1 MNKLIL
7 PITTSDLN
15 LLINSRS
22 TAYDKVLGAGIPQ
35 ILMVKVVTPLILLL
49 PVYTE
54 VFNDDDET
62 EDLNELIKTIAG
74 LWQLKVLANLGETY
88 IQKLHEYFGDASTE
102 LDQLT
107 LAYRVNLAM
116 PAGAYGLETTT
127 IFHSASSIMG
137 TGLWSYQPTSQTI
150 PEVRVPSHHINLI
163 TYSLLQ
169 ILTAVCFRLTTVVT
183 LYCHTR
189 EHKHLQSLL
198 MNLNKAVRDNADLD
212 FEPLLEFISLT
223 DSLLIETRRNLRD
236 NKVKSLNLR
245 VIK

>member
-54 VFNDDDET
+54 VFNNDDET

-198 MNLNKAVRDNADLD
+198 MNLNKAVRDNAALD
-212 FEPLLEFISLT
+212 FEPLLDFVTLT
-223 DSLLIETRRNLRD
+223 ESLLTVAARTARESRVR
-236 NKVKSLNLR
+236 KLNIR
-245 VIK
+245 MIK